1 MLEKRSTKQILADSA
16 MELLSKKPLQK
27 ISVQEISANC
37 NVSSRSFYNHFKDK
51 QDLINWMY
59 LQKEKELFENLE
71 KGDSLYDSLLALFRY
86 AEKNQRFFAN
96 AGDTGQ
102 NNLNDSVFMQAKNTL
117 ILAIQKNEELKA
129 LDKQTLFMIEF
140 WIHGVCD
147 MSRKMLVGKSTESP
161 EEFMELVIAST
172 PDRLL
177 PYIKSNECRGK

>member
-71 KGDSLYDSLLALFRY
+71 KGDSLYDSLLALFQY

-161 EEFMELVIAST
+161 EEFMDLVIAST

-177 PYIKSNECRGK
+177 PYIKNNKCGDK